1 MQFLFHAGGAENWLA
16 IDESIGRQV
25 ALNVLR
31 STRESE
37 RKRFFVDVQIT
48 CQLEHCGIVPLYD
61 LGIDEVGQHFCV
73 KKFVRARPLKEAIA
87 ECHKVKRSTGSP
99 SQLAFRRLLQV
110 FVDVCHV
117 IAFAHH
123 NGVLHRD
130 MNPDNIM
137 LEEFGGT
144 LVVNWGSAMRVSQSD
159 EARDSGLRHSGKVVS
174 SATDRAL
181 VGSPPSIAPKDVKE
195 CSDGIDEAS
204 DIYSLG
210 ATLYEI
216 LTGRPPRQGSSS
228 GELIDLAVHAR
239 PTPPRKVHS
248 RIPRP
253 LEAMCLKAMSY
264 DKQDRYQTPLALA
277 EDIERYL
284 AGQPTIAY
292 REPLLTRA
300 LRWVRCRWT
309 RL

>member
-1 MQFLFHAGGAENWLA
+1 MAGFVPEAPRLPTTRYRPLRFLSHAGGAENWLA
-16 IDESIGRQV
+16 IDETIGRQV
-25 ALNVLR
+25 ALKILR

-48 CQLEHCGIVPLYD
+48 GQLEHCGIVPLYD

-99 SQLAFRRLLQV
+99 SQLAFRRLLQA

-130 MNPDNIM
+130 MKPDNVM
-137 LEEFGGT
+137 LEEFGET

-174 SATDRAL
+174 SAPDSAF
-181 VGSPPSIAPKDVKE
+181 VGSPHFHRTRRRE
-195 CSDGIDEAS
+195 
-204 DIYSLG
+204 G
-210 ATLYEI
+210 AL
-216 LTGRPPRQGSSS
+216 
-228 GELIDLAVHAR
+228 
-239 PTPPRKVHS
+239 
-248 RIPRP
+248 
-253 LEAMCLKAMSY
+253 
-264 DKQDRYQTPLALA
+264 
-277 EDIERYL
+277 
-284 AGQPTIAY
+284 
-292 REPLLTRA
+292 
-300 LRWVRCRWT
+300 
-309 RL
+309 